1 MIECA
6 DAPFDISFD
15 APEIRHVGV
24 TITPPDIAKRQSAAW
39 RGIAADVVQL
49 TRQEHFEYGYCAPR
63 HLLIA
68 ADRGERRDG
77 ETFIEGL
84 PSSTRHDFNRKL
96 TFVPAGRK
104 FRGWQEPRA
113 LARSTYLYI
122 DPSGPLLDPELRF
135 GEIDFQPQLFFDDA
149 GLWDTAVK
157 LKSQVEHGGT
167 ANRLYAE
174 ALSIVLAHELVRL
187 HNGVAP
193 AEPMRRGGLAGW
205 QKNRVVEYIEEN
217 LAEPISLAS
226 LAELAQLS
234 PFHFSR
240 AFKQSFGL
248 PPHRYHTARRIDLAK
263 VLLAKPDLS
272 VTDIALRI
280 GYSET
285 SSFTAVFRKLTGRTP
300 TDYRR
305 SLA

>member
-1 MIECA
+1 M
-6 DAPFDISFD
+6 FDSSH
-15 APEIRHVGV
+15 ALAASHHGV
-24 TITPPDIAKRQSAAW
+24 TITPHDIAKRQSATW
-39 RGIAADVVQL
+39 RGISADVVQL

-68 ADRGERRDG
+68 AERAERREG

-84 PSSTRHDFNRKL
+84 PLSTRHDFNHKL
-96 TFVPAGRK
+96 TFVPAGRE
-104 FRGWQEPRA
+104 FHGWQEPRA
-113 LARSTYLYI
+113 LTRSTYLYI

-135 GEIDFQPQLFFDDA
+135 NEIEFEPHLFFDDP
-149 GLWDTAVK
+149 GLWDTALK
-157 LKSQVEHGGT
+157 LKHQVEHGGS

-174 ALSIVLAHELVRL
+174 ALSIVLAHELVRIN
-187 HNGVAP
+187 NGVMP

-217 LAEPISLAS
+217 LAEPVSLAT

-248 PPHRYHTARRIDLAK
+248 PPHRYHTSRRIELAK
-263 VLLAKPDLS
+263 VLLARPGLS